1 VKILGWEGIWIH
13 THFLTDCVRLPS
25 QRMRDIEKELLPL
38 LRQLGIVFGIHFTQL
53 RDERTCRIVLECLP
67 FAATLDRIQQHLQ
80 DVVREIPSR
89 PPTTKATS
97 EEPQQSLS
105 SSR

>member
-1 VKILGWEGIWIH
+1 
-13 THFLTDCVRLPS
+13 
-25 QRMRDIEKELLPL
+25 
-38 LRQLGIVFGIHFTQL
+38 
-53 RDERTCRIVLECLP
+53 VLECLP

-89 PPTTKATS
+89 PPTTKVTP
-97 EEPQQSLS
+97 EGPQHSLS

>member
-1 VKILGWEGIWIH
+1 MKILGREEVWIH
-13 THFLTDCVRLPS
+13 THFLTDCVRLSS
-25 QRMRDIEKELLPL
+25 QRMRDIEKKLLPM
-38 LRQLGIVFGIHFTQL
+38 LRQLGIVFGVHFTQL

-89 PPTTKATS
+89 PPTTKVIP
-97 EEPQQSLS
+97 EGPQHSHS
-105 SSR
+105 SPQ

>member
-1 VKILGWEGIWIH
+1 MKILGREEVWIH
-13 THFLTDCVRLPS
+13 THFLTDCVRLSS
-25 QRMRDIEKELLPL
+25 QRMRYIEKKLLPK
-38 LRQLGIVFGIHFTQL
+38 LRELGIVFGVHFTQL

-80 DVVREIPSR
+80 EVVREIPSR
-89 PPTTKATS
+89 SQTTKVTPA
-97 EEPQQSLS
+97 EPQPSLS